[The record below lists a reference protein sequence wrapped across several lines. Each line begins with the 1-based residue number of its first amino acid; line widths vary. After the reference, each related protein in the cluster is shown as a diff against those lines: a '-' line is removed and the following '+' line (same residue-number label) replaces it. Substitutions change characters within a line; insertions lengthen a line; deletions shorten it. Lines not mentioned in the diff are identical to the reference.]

1 MNDTRQ
7 SARLLSTINN
17 IKETQKTLVHVRTWS
32 PLLGIMFLQIFVVFV
47 DFCRYSGVS
56 DPVLREAW
64 PAKNGYKAP
73 SKIAKYREISQNI
86 AKYRAISR

>member
-1 MNDTRQ
+1 
-7 SARLLSTINN
+7 
-17 IKETQKTLVHVRTWS
+17 
-32 PLLGIMFLQIFVVFV
+32 MFLQIFVVFV

-73 SKIAKYREISQNI
+73 SKIAKI
-86 AKYRAISR
+86 AKYRKISRNIAVTIL